1 MASLSEIAQHAGVSK
16 STVSLVMNNRP
27 YVSQEM
33 RDRVLRAAAELSS
46 TTKPRS
52 VNAQHSPNVLL
63 IHPLSM
69 GSQQVFREL
78 LQGVRTAVVNEGRG
92 QLTPAAHDPPLKP
105 EHATSALLH
114 DPALRP
120 DGVIVMGAGEHD
132 PIIAEAQQEGLPC
145 VLLARQHAPEGTS
158 CVGMDNA
165 SGARTAVEHLL
176 GHGHTR
182 IALVGGDESFDYT
195 ELRIA
200 GYREAMQAAGL
211 EPEIHLG
218 SGDTATRALISAH
231 PDRRTFPTGIFFIN
245 DEHAARGMP
254 VLAEHGFRVPTD
266 ASVVGFDDTDNAT
279 QCSPPLTSIRVPR
292 FLIGRLA
299 GRTVLDHIRFP
310 ELERLTLLLRT
321 ELISRES
328 VATLT
333 RSA

>member
-1 MASLSEIAQHAGVSK
+1 MASLSEIAQHARVSK

-46 TTKPRS
+46 TPRPHS
-52 VNAQHSPNVLL
+52 ATPQHSPNVLL

-132 PIIAEAQQEGLPC
+132 PIIAEAQQEDLPC
-145 VLLARQHAPEGTS
+145 VLLARQHAPAGTS
-158 CVGMDNA
+158 SVGMDNA
-165 SGARTAVEHLL
+165 NGARTGVEHLL
-176 GHGHTR
+176 DHGHTR

-200 GYREAMQAAGL
+200 GYRETMGAAGL
-211 EPEIHLG
+211 ETEVYLG
-218 SGDTATRALISAH
+218 NGDAATRALISAH
-231 PDRRTFPTGIFFIN
+231 PDRSTFPTGILYIN

-254 VLAEHGFRVPTD
+254 VLADHGFRVPTD
-266 ASVVGFDDTDNAT
+266 VSVVGFDDTDNAT
-279 QCSPPLTSIRVPR
+279 QCTPPLTSIRVPR
-292 FLIGRLA
+292 FLIGKLA
-299 GRTVLDHIRFP
+299 GRTVLDHIQFP
-310 ELERLTLLLRT
+310 ELEQLTVLLRT

-328 VATLT
+328 VGMAP
-333 RSA
+333 RRA